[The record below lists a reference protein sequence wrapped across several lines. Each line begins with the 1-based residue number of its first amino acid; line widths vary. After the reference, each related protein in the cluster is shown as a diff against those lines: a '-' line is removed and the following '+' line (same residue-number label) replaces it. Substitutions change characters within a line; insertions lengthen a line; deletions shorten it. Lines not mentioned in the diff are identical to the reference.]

1 MIDGGFGE
9 EKTIH
14 AATAGSSL
22 RKMLSFTVSRTEWHG
37 IQSVTCPP
45 QTNSSNRCARFP
57 RCPRVGSP
65 CKAARSSGR
74 GRTFNLFARPCRFFF
89 TASMMPTPTIA
100 TVAIRSAIS
109 PSILCTTE
117 SSNRKVLNAKA
128 TQIPAHR
135 SNITEM
141 IYTGSVASATRTS
154 SSAAGPMSPSMS
166 AYRASRAGKFDKQV
180 QHRADHRHLPTD
192 CIQDCC
198 AGCVHHCTPNNQPHQ
213 QL

>member
-1 MIDGGFGE
+1 MP
-9 EKTIH
+9 
-14 AATAGSSL
+14 TANQLFESL
-22 RKMLSFTVSRTEWHG
+22 CTLSALPPE
-37 IQSVTCPP
+37 SVALVKPVD
-45 QTNSSNRCARFP
+45 R
-57 RCPRVGSP
+57 RVVDVHSIFLL
-65 CKAARSSGR
+65 A
-74 GRTFNLFARPCRFFF
+74 LFF

-109 PSILCTTE
+109 HSISCTTE

-128 TQIPAHR
+128 TQTPAHR

-166 AYRASRAGKFDKQV
+166 ASRASRAGKFDKQV